1 MYHRPSPRSSFGE
14 RANYGTPANRSTQ
27 RVPGAARRTAVS
39 AYRFLLLLLAI
50 LSIFPTLFSAQSS
63 GAAGVF
69 VPAPQEFASGAF
81 DAVWT
86 RTDSL
91 VASGNV
97 QRTWLWGP
105 QPDGPGLME
114 DYAEGAGGKRL
125 VQYFD
130 KSRMEINDPNADPS
144 SPFYVTNGLLTVELI
159 SGRMQVGD
167 NTFVQRKPSQTN
179 MTGDPG
185 DLLSPTYADMAGVS
199 NASGARPDPDRTGQA
214 VTATLSRGGQVGD
227 DPTKASTP
235 GTTMAFYEKSTGHN
249 IPQVMWDF
257 LNSSGQVSVNG
268 VLTDSKLIDPW
279 FYASGLPI
287 SDAYWVKATIA
298 GQPTDVLLQAY
309 ERRVLTYVPS
319 NPDGFKVEVGNIG
332 QHYYDW
338 RYKTNSD
345 LIPTPAPAPTQPAPT
360 PAPSGPATI
369 SRFAIDVVQD
379 TSAATLDSVKVAGA
393 GAVRVKV
400 AWDTVEPLRTKGGAA
415 QYNWAYTDGIY
426 QALSDRGLQPITL
439 IESCPVWACTRPS
452 GPVRDGNLSDF
463 VDFMTAMVAR
473 YSKAPYNA
481 HFWEFWNEP
490 DSVGDAVPGTSK
502 YYGWG
507 SNADRYVQMLKA
519 IRPGVKEADPQAM
532 MVLGGLAY
540 DGFQDEGGVF
550 NRHFLDNVLDMGG
563 GQYLDALN
571 FHYYPNNLHWCSFS
585 DKLNE
590 LRGKMQA
597 RGLNLPFI
605 STETGLSNDSAA
617 GSSNDIQSLYVV
629 QAYAQSV
636 GERMLSTSWFVVRDF
651 AYDGSAFTKYG
662 LFDASGAAKPA
673 ATAYRLAVT
682 MIGQRPAVRSLNS
695 TDGLS
700 GAMHGYEFGS
710 DTQHQNNLWVLWAW
724 DENSSGHCGAAPA
737 PTTFTIPSAMAPN
750 LLSISNIYG
759 KAIAPTSRPD
769 GSLVFPLDSK
779 PVYLQW
785 EK

>member
-1 MYHRPSPRSSFGE
+1 MHHEPTQHPFFDV
-14 RANYGTPANRSTQ
+14 RATY
-27 RVPGAARRTAVS
+27 RR
-39 AYRFLLLLLAI
+39 LLLPLALLTI
-50 LSIFPTLFSAQSS
+50 LPTLSPTQSGEAT
-63 GAAGVF
+63 GAF
-69 VPAPQEFASGAF
+69 VPAAQEFASTAF
-81 DAVWT
+81 NAVWA

-91 VASGNV
+91 VATGAV

-114 DYAEGAGGKRL
+114 DYAEGDGGKRL

-130 KSRMEINDPNADPS
+130 KSRMEINHPTADPS

-167 NTFVQRKPSQTN
+167 NTFVQRRPSQTN
-179 MTGDPG
+179 VTGDQG
-185 DLLSPTYADMAGVS
+185 DLLSPTYADMVGVS

-227 DPTKASTP
+227 DPSKASVQGDTVAKYVALP
-235 GTTMAFYEKSTGHN
+235 GRESTGHN
-249 IPQVMWDF
+249 IPKAMWDF

-268 VLTDSKLIDPW
+268 APTNAKLIDPW

-287 SDAYWVKATIA
+287 SDAYWVKATIS

-309 ERRVLTYVPS
+309 ERRVLTYVPT

-338 RYKTNSD
+338 RYKANGNLT
-345 LIPTPAPAPTQPAPT
+345 PTPAPT
-360 PAPSGPATI
+360 PVPSGPATI
-369 SRFAIDVVQD
+369 SRYAIDVVQD
-379 TSAATLDSVKVAGA
+379 TAAVTLDSVKVAGA

-400 AWDTVEPLRTKGGAA
+400 AWNTVEPQKA

-452 GPVRDGNLSDF
+452 GPVRDSNLSDF

-473 YSKAPYNA
+473 YSKPPYNA

-490 DSVGDAVPGTSK
+490 DSVGDAVPGTNK
-502 YYGWG
+502 QYGWG
-507 SNADRYVQMLKA
+507 SNPDRYVQMLKA
-519 IRPGVKEADPQAM
+519 VRPGMKEADPQAM

-571 FHYYPNNLHWCSFS
+571 FHYYPNNVHWCSFS

-605 STETGLSNDSAA
+605 STETGLSNDSSA

-629 QAYAQSV
+629 QAYAQSA
-636 GERMLSTSWFVVRDF
+636 GERMLSTAWFVVRDF
-651 AYDGSAFTKYG
+651 AYDASAFMKYG

-682 MIGQRPAVRSLNS
+682 MIGQRPAVRTLNRA
-695 TDGLS
+695 DGLS
-700 GAMHGYEFGS
+700 GTMHGYEFGS

-724 DENSSGHCGAAPA
+724 DENASGHCGAAPA
-737 PTTFTIPSAMAPN
+737 PTTFTIPASMAPN
-750 LLSISNIYG
+750 LLNVSNIYG

-769 GSLVFPLDSK
+769 GSLVFPLDIK